1 MLLVVGIS
9 RELKVDS
16 GRVKNSWIVLGGFL
30 GILWLL
36 LGASLSWAQDEGGEG
51 AESGEAAVLK
61 RAIYIP
67 IKPPFVVNY
76 GGKGRLRYMKAS
88 VSLRVSDTA
97 GANSVRHHMPYIR
110 NNLILLF
117 SSQTEDRL
125 DNQEGKEL
133 LRQEA
138 LAEIAA
144 ILEQEDGEN
153 KVEDLYFNQLVIQK

>member
-1 MLLVVGIS
+1 M
-9 RELKVDS
+9 
-16 GRVKNSWIVLGGFL
+16 KNGFL
-30 GILWLL
+30 IIGMLSWLL
-36 LGASLSWAQDEGGEG
+36 SASMAWAQEEDAE
-51 AESGEAAVLK
+51 ADESGEAAVLK

-76 GGKGRLRYMKAS
+76 GGQGRLRYMKAS
-88 VSLRVSDTA
+88 VSLRVSDTS
-97 GANSVRHHMPYIR
+97 GANAVRHHMPYIR

-117 SSQTEDRL
+117 SSQSVDRL

-144 ILEQEDGEN
+144 ILEAEDGEN